1 MTGSVGLHLYNFGG
15 KVKNQQKSKSL
26 ALRIALGYLFVGSLY
41 ILFSDQIVSE
51 MLVKSEEAESI
62 TVIQTIKGWLFIIVT
77 ASILYY
83 LIHRHFL
90 AMHRS
95 QEDVQLQ
102 KDRYLSLF
110 QNAPVPIW
118 LVDFSNIRKGFFEQ
132 NSSGKAASEIEWL
145 TKPDLLRTVI
155 SQSHITDVN
164 LATLDLFEAD
174 SREQLDQG
182 IAALFTDES
191 CVVAANILA
200 ELSTGGHRSVW
211 ELPICSLLGKELTV
225 LLSISFAPGSEDT
238 WKEVHLMMLDI
249 SDQKRAT
256 DLIERNRRQLM
267 EAQRIGQ
274 SGSWEW
280 NFATNNL
287 IVSEQLFKIAG
298 LNPRSSELTVED
310 FLAIVHPDDRQ
321 FVRDRLRAQGEIE
334 MYKDVPYRIVRP
346 DGEVRYILNRGEKVL
361 DKSGHAVGMIGLAQ
375 DITDRRRDEI
385 ERQQLEMQLRQA
397 QKLESLGA
405 LAGGIAH
412 DFNNILTP
420 LYGYT
425 ELVMQDLD
433 EKSQTYEDLG
443 HVMKAAT
450 RGKEL
455 VKQILAFSRQI
466 EQERKP
472 LLLHHIVKEV
482 IKLLRASVSPTIEIV
497 HEGEAGIDAVI
508 ADPVQMHQVIMN
520 LCVNA
525 CHAMREAG
533 GRLTLKLDLHQ
544 VDAGEP
550 GENVNVQ
557 PGTYVR
563 LMVIDTGTGMDEAT
577 RLRVFEP
584 FFTTKPAGEG
594 TGLGLSVSRQ
604 IVLSHKGTIT
614 VASRLGEGT
623 VFTVMLPLANL
634 EASSVEGKQKGLE
647 RGQGRILFVD
657 DEREIA
663 DLAEQMLRRLGY
675 EVETATDYG
684 KAIAKIEG
692 GSVFDVLITD
702 QVMPDKSGLQLAIE
716 LRDSGFKSP
725 IILLTGDGIGLS
737 DDIIKRSGI
746 DAFLSKPFSAFDLS
760 QSVHRVLQHKSAAV
774 EKVQ

>member
-1 MTGSVGLHLYNFGG
+1 MQN
-15 KVKNQQKSKSL
+15 KQKSKSL

-41 ILFSDQIVSE
+41 ILFSDQVVSE
-51 MLVKSEEAESI
+51 MLVKSEAAESI

-77 ASILYY
+77 AAILFY
-83 LIHRHFL
+83 LIRRHFL
-90 AMHRS
+90 AIHQS
-95 QEDVQLQ
+95 QHELQLQ
-102 KDRYLSLF
+102 KDRYLNLF

-118 LVDFSNIRKGFFEQ
+118 VVDFSNIRAAFLEQ
-132 NSSGKAASEIEWL
+132 NSSGNSASEIEWI
-145 TKPDLLRTVI
+145 TKADSLRKI
-155 SQSHITDVN
+155 IHQSHITDVN
-164 LATLDLFEAD
+164 LATLELFEAS
-174 SREQLDQG
+174 SREQLDQE
-182 IAALFTDES
+182 IAAMLTDES
-191 CVVAANILA
+191 CVVVANILA

-211 ELPICSLLGKELTV
+211 EMPICSLSGKELTV
-225 LLSISFAPGSEDT
+225 LLSISFPPGSEDT

-249 SDQKRAT
+249 SDQKRAA

-298 LNPRSSELTVED
+298 LNPRPSEVTIED

-321 FVRDRLRAQGEIE
+321 FVCDRLRTQGEVE

-346 DGEVRYILNRGEKVL
+346 DGEVRYILNRGERVL
-361 DKSGHAVGMIGLAQ
+361 DKSGNAVGMIGLAQ
-375 DITDRRRDEI
+375 DITDRRREEI

-482 IKLLRASVSPTIEIV
+482 IKLLRASVSPNIEIV
-497 HEGEAGIDAVI
+497 HEGEAGIDAVM

-533 GRLTLKLDLHQ
+533 GRLTLKLDMQ
-544 VDAGEP
+544 EIDAGQS
-550 GENVNVQ
+550 GANVDIQ

-563 LMVIDTGTGMDEAT
+563 LQVADTGTGMDDST
-577 RLRVFEP
+577 RQRVFEP

-614 VASRLGEGT
+614 VESRLGEGT

-634 EASSVEGKQKGLE
+634 EASPGDGKQNGLE

-675 EVETATDYG
+675 EVETATEYRT
-684 KAIAKIEG
+684 AIAKIETG
-692 GSVFDVLITD
+692 PAFDVLITD
-702 QVMPDKSGLQLAIE
+702 QVMPEKSGLQFAIE

-737 DDIIKRSGI
+737 DEIIRRSGI
-746 DAFLSKPFSAFDLS
+746 DAFLSKPFSAFELS
-760 QSVHRVLQHKSAAV
+760 QSVHRVLQSKSQATEQV
-774 EKVQ
+774 R

>member
-1 MTGSVGLHLYNFGG
+1 M
-15 KVKNQQKSKSL
+15 
-26 ALRIALGYLFVGSLY
+26 
-41 ILFSDQIVSE
+41 
-51 MLVKSEEAESI
+51 
-62 TVIQTIKGWLFIIVT
+62 
-77 ASILYY
+77 
-83 LIHRHFL
+83 
-90 AMHRS
+90 
-95 QEDVQLQ
+95 
-102 KDRYLSLF
+102 
-110 QNAPVPIW
+110 
-118 LVDFSNIRKGFFEQ
+118 
-132 NSSGKAASEIEWL
+132 
-145 TKPDLLRTVI
+145 
-155 SQSHITDVN
+155 
-164 LATLDLFEAD
+164 
-174 SREQLDQG
+174 
-182 IAALFTDES
+182 
-191 CVVAANILA
+191 
-200 ELSTGGHRSVW
+200 
-211 ELPICSLLGKELTV
+211 PICSLSGKELTV

-298 LNPRSSELTVED
+298 LNPRTPEVTIED

-321 FVRDRLRAQGEIE
+321 FVCDRLKTQGEVE

-346 DGEVRYILNRGEKVL
+346 DGEVRYILNRGERVL
-361 DKSGHAVGMIGLAQ
+361 DKSGNAVGMIGLAQ
-375 DITDRRRDEI
+375 DITDRRREEI

-525 CHAMREAG
+525 CHAMRDAG
-533 GRLTLKLDLHQ
+533 GRLTLKLDIQ
-544 VDAGEP
+544 EINSGES
-550 GENVNVQ
+550 GENVDIQ

-563 LMVIDTGTGMDEAT
+563 LQVIDTGTGMDEST
-577 RLRVFEP
+577 RQRVFEP

-604 IVLSHKGTIT
+604 IVHSHKGTIT
-614 VASRLGEGT
+614 VESRLGEGT

-634 EASSVEGKQKGLE
+634 EASSGEGKQNGLE

-675 EVETATDYG
+675 EVETATQYTT
-684 KAIAKIEG
+684 AIAKIE
-692 GSVFDVLITD
+692 SSL
-702 QVMPDKSGLQLAIE
+702 
-716 LRDSGFKSP
+716 
-725 IILLTGDGIGLS
+725 GI
-737 DDIIKRSGI
+737 
-746 DAFLSKPFSAFDLS
+746 
-760 QSVHRVLQHKSAAV
+760 
-774 EKVQ
+774 

>member
-1 MTGSVGLHLYNFGG
+1 MGPQLFFFGG
-15 KVKNQQKSKSL
+15 KVQNQQKPKSL

-51 MLVKSEEAESI
+51 VMVKSEAAESI

-77 ASILYY
+77 AAILFY
-83 LIHRHFL
+83 LISRHFL
-90 AMHRS
+90 AINKS
-95 QEDVQLQ
+95 QHELQLQ
-102 KDRYLSLF
+102 KDRYLNLF

-118 LVDFSNIRKGFFEQ
+118 VVDFSNIRSAFLEQ
-132 NSSGKAASEIEWL
+132 NSSGNSASDIEWI
-145 TKPDLLRTVI
+145 TKADSLRKI
-155 SQSHITDVN
+155 IHQSHITDVN
-164 LATLDLFEAD
+164 LATLELFEAN
-174 SREQLDQG
+174 SREQLDQE
-182 IAALFTDES
+182 IAAMLTDES
-191 CVVAANILA
+191 CVVVANILA
-200 ELSTGGHRSVW
+200 ELNIGGHRSVW
-211 ELPICSLLGKELTV
+211 EMPIRSLSGKELTV
-225 LLSISFAPGSEDT
+225 LLSISFPPGSEET

-249 SDQKRAT
+249 SDQKRAA

-298 LNPRSSELTVED
+298 LNPRTSEVTIED

-321 FVRDRLRAQGEIE
+321 FVRDRLKTQGEVE

-346 DGEVRYILNRGEKVL
+346 DGDVRYILNRGERVR

-375 DITDRRRDEI
+375 DITDRRREEI

-482 IKLLRASVSPTIEIV
+482 IKLLRASVSPNIEIV
-497 HEGEAGIDAVI
+497 HEGEAGIDAVV

-525 CHAMREAG
+525 CHAMRDCG
-533 GRLTLKLDLHQ
+533 GRLTLKLDMQ
-544 VDAGEP
+544 KIDAGKA
-550 GENVNVQ
+550 GDNVDIQ
-557 PGTYVR
+557 PGSYVR
-563 LMVIDTGTGMDEAT
+563 LQVADTGTGMDDST
-577 RLRVFEP
+577 RQRVFEP

-614 VASRLGEGT
+614 VESRLGEGT

-634 EASSVEGKQKGLE
+634 EASSAEGKQNGLKH
-647 RGQGRILFVD
+647 GQGRILFVD

-675 EVETATDYG
+675 EVETATEYST
-684 KAIAKIEG
+684 AIDKIKNG
-692 GSVFDVLITD
+692 PVFDVLITD
-702 QVMPDKSGLQLAIE
+702 QVMPEKSGLQLAIE

-737 DDIIKRSGI
+737 DEIIRRSGI
-746 DAFLSKPFSAFDLS
+746 DAFLSKPFSAFELS
-760 QSVHRVLQHKSAAV
+760 QSVHRVLQRKSKAV
-774 EKVQ
+774 EQVR